1 MSSIYQKMYILS
13 IIVKLDNSLPQELQI
28 ARRIRIPC
36 SPAGRLYDVNRV
48 VISGLATNRPELQ
61 KLITASGFGA
71 HSIARHELAVI
82 AASRAELTSSKA
94 A

>member
-1 MSSIYQKMYILS
+1 
-13 IIVKLDNSLPQELQI
+13 
-28 ARRIRIPC
+28 
-36 SPAGRLYDVNRV
+36 
-48 VISGLATNRPELQ
+48 LATNRPELQ

>member
-1 MSSIYQKMYILS
+1 MI
-13 IIVKLDNSLPQELQI
+13 KLDNSLFKKLPI
-28 ARRIRIPC
+28 TRGIGIPC
-36 SPAGRLYDVNRV
+36 SLAGRLYDVNRV
-48 VISGLATNRPELQ
+48 VISGLATIRPELQ